1 MAKRYERN
9 QKRQHRQEIERLGHE
24 LTEANRAYTVQQR
37 RAASAKDDA
46 FQEFAANGDRINHAM
61 DLISREL
68 GKAMGPHFAPHVAK
82 LVESSKHH
90 QGTQSGSFVAFTSMS
105 DPIDFRVL
113 RIEGRIEPIHYC
125 IQVSL
130 D

>member
-1 MAKRYERN
+1 MAKRYGRN
-9 QKRQHRQEIERLGHE
+9 QKRQHRQEIERLGNE
-24 LTEANRAYTVQQR
+24 LIDANRAYAVLQR
-37 RAASAKDDA
+37 RSASAKDDA
-46 FQEFAANGDRINHAM
+46 FQEFVTHSGRINHAM

-82 LVESSKHH
+82 LMESAKQQNRSL
-90 QGTQSGSFVAFTSMS
+90 SERFVSFSSMN
-105 DPIDFRVL
+105 DPVDFRVL

-130 D
+130 Y